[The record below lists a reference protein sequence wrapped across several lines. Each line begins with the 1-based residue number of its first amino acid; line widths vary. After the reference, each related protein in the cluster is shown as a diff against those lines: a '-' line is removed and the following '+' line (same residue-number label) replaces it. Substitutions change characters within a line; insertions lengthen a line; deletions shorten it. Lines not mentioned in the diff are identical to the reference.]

1 MGLGLP
7 IFDSDKNGR
16 VSGYDVSIIGGGLA
30 GLSLAIQLAD
40 DGHRVILFERKKYPF
55 HRVCGEYISME
66 SWDFLQRLGVPLHE
80 LRLPRITKLK
90 VSSLKGTVV
99 NHPMSPGGFGISRY
113 TLDNELAN
121 IARRKGVKLMENVT
135 VKGLGELD
143 SRVIAGA
150 FGKRSNMDKSL
161 NRSGAL
167 QADSPESNWL
177 GVKYH
182 VRADVPEDEIQ
193 LHNFEGGYCGISKV
207 DGDQYCLCYL
217 TRAANLQRF
226 QGNIESMEMNLLSA
240 NPYLK
245 MIFSSREKFLF
256 PEPVTISQISFQ
268 RKLPVENHV
277 LMVGDSAG
285 MIAPLCGNG
294 MSMALYASLLCATA
308 IKRFLENKISRGEME
323 RDYSGNWN
331 RQFALRLK
339 LGRLLQPILLRPDLS
354 NISLSFL
361 RRAPRLMN
369 QIISL
374 THGKPF

>member
-1 MGLGLP
+1 MGLP

-16 VSGYDVSIIGGGLA
+16 VSGYDVSIIGGGLG

-40 DGHRVILFERKKYPF
+40 AGYRVILFERKKYPF

-66 SWDFLQRLGVPLHE
+66 SWDFLQRLGVPLHAI
-80 LRLPRITKLK
+80 RPPRITKLK
-90 VSSLKGTVV
+90 VSSLKGIAV
-99 NHPMSPGGFGISRY
+99 NHHMSPGGFGISRY

-121 IARRKGVKLMENVT
+121 ISRRKGVELVENIT
-135 VKGLGELD
+135 VKGIDELD

-150 FGKRSNMDKSL
+150 FGKRSIMDKSL
-161 NRSGAL
+161 NRSGTL
-167 QADSPESNWL
+167 QADSQERNWV

-207 DGDQYCLCYL
+207 DGDKYCLCYL

-226 QGNIESMEMNLLSA
+226 QGDIESMEMNLLSA
-240 NPYLK
+240 NPFLK
-245 MIFSSREKFLF
+245 IIFSSRENFLF
-256 PEPVTISQISFQ
+256 REPVTVSQISFQ
-268 RKLPVENHV
+268 RKLPVENQV

-294 MSMALYASLLCATA
+294 MSMALHASLLCASA
-308 IKRFLENKISRGEME
+308 ITRFLQNKISREEME
-323 RDYSGNWN
+323 RDYSVSWN

-339 LGRLLQPILLRPDLS
+339 LGRMLQPILLKPGLS
-354 NISLSFL
+354 NISLSLL
-361 RRAPRLMN
+361 RRAPRLMH
-369 QIISL
+369 QIVSL

>member
-1 MGLGLP
+1 MGLP

-16 VSGYDVSIIGGGLA
+16 VSGYDVSIIGGGLG

-40 DGHRVILFERKKYPF
+40 AGYRVILFERKKYPF

-80 LRLPRITKLK
+80 LRPPRITKLK
-90 VSSLKGTVV
+90 VSSLKGIAV
-99 NHPMSPGGFGISRY
+99 NHHMSPGGFGISRY
-113 TLDNELAN
+113 TLDNELAI
-121 IARRKGVKLMENVT
+121 IARRKGVELVENVT
-135 VKGLGELD
+135 VKGIDELD

-150 FGKRSNMDKSL
+150 FGKRSIMDKSL
-161 NRSGAL
+161 NRSGTL
-167 QADSPESNWL
+167 QADSPDRNWV

-207 DGDQYCLCYL
+207 DGDKYCLCYL

-226 QGNIESMEMNLLSA
+226 QGDIESMEMNLLSA
-240 NPYLK
+240 NPFLK
-245 MIFSSREKFLF
+245 IIFSSRENFLF
-256 PEPVTISQISFQ
+256 REPVTVSQISFQ
-268 RKLPVENHV
+268 RKLPVENQV

-294 MSMALYASLLCATA
+294 MSMALHASLLCATA
-308 IKRFLENKISRGEME
+308 IQRFLESKISREEME
-323 RDYSGNWN
+323 RDYSVSWN
-331 RQFALRLK
+331 RHFALRVK
-339 LGRLLQPILLRPDLS
+339 LGRMLQPILLRPGLS
-354 NISLSFL
+354 NILLSLL

-369 QIISL
+369 QIVSL